1 MANPCKITEIFNA
14 IVEKSI
20 TFSKNNIDYDPFL
33 RDLKNTCHNIDE
45 KSIKIRWELDDGIS
59 NKSKRR
65 IKDILNAEAWRHRY
79 RDCPNVNFKSY
90 PKIDKY
96 LIDTVYSLYEPS
108 FLFYEPNAFSLG
120 ILFKVALNIGLL
132 LGLEGHRE
140 EWMKLEYY
148 VNPLDYK
155 IINSIIT
162 DEKYN
167 DFMEYI
173 RDYQN

>member
-1 MANPCKITEIFNA
+1 
-14 IVEKSI
+14 
-20 TFSKNNIDYDPFL
+20 
-33 RDLKNTCHNIDE
+33 
-45 KSIKIRWELDDGIS
+45 
-59 NKSKRR
+59 
-65 IKDILNAEAWRHRY
+65 
-79 RDCPNVNFKSY
+79 
-90 PKIDKY
+90 
-96 LIDTVYSLYEPS
+96 
-108 FLFYEPNAFSLG
+108 
-120 ILFKVALNIGLL
+120 